1 MQAWSKSVPGGWVFR
16 ANCRIRFS
24 FLVPIKEHIEEWNK
38 LNADPGTRNAEHK
51 IDFLI
56 AWTIDERK
64 DGVAA
69 FCPYVSQCQKEEMCI
84 GQKLTIGRR
93 TKDWPKRKSNLLS
106 RAAAAFARASNSA
119 SSIPSPVPQP
129 LLHRTQINI
138 AHRCLA
144 ANVAR
149 NL

>member
-69 FCPYVSQCQKEEMCI
+69 FGPYVSQCQKEEMCI
-84 GQKLTIGRR
+84 GSKAYH
-93 TKDWPKRKSNLLS
+93 RK
-106 RAAAAFARASNSA
+106 
-119 SSIPSPVPQP
+119 
-129 LLHRTQINI
+129 
-138 AHRCLA
+138 AHEGLA
-144 ANVAR
+144 QAKI
-149 NL
+149 